1 MHSDSSGYDG
11 ETSFK
16 FTHKEIMFLIDVLE
30 KIGEQ
35 MKTPEAKGRFAV
47 LLKRFK
53 KVQINNNKEVSV
65 NLEGDD
71 VVSCY
76 HCELMK
82 ILEVGLRTCIR
93 FWLDEDVRE
102 QSLYE
107 EMALCCTILAKLSI
121 TSEDGDGSH
130 WGSAAAAA

>member
-1 MHSDSSGYDG
+1 MHSDGCGYDG
-11 ETSFK
+11 ETSFN

-30 KIGEQ
+30 KIGEH
-35 MKTPEAKGRFAV
+35 PRYRGKGRFAV

-121 TSEDGDGSH
+121 TSEDGDGSY

>member
-1 MHSDSSGYDG
+1 MHSDGSGYDG

-16 FTHKEIMFLIDVLE
+16 FTHEEIMFLIDVLE
-30 KIGEQ
+30 NLGAQ
-35 MKTPEAKGRFAV
+35 MKTPDAKSRFAV

-53 KVQINNNKEVSV
+53 KVQFNNKEVSV

-71 VVSCY
+71 VVNCY
-76 HCELMK
+76 HCDLIK
-82 ILEVGLRTCIR
+82 ILEVGLRTTIR

-107 EMALCCTILAKLSI
+107 LVIFFFV
-121 TSEDGDGSH
+121 GH
-130 WGSAAAAA
+130 

>member
-82 ILEVGLRTCIR
+82 ILE
-93 FWLDEDVRE
+93 
-102 QSLYE
+102 
-107 EMALCCTILAKLSI
+107 TIMTYIIKLKI
-121 TSEDGDGSH
+121 H
-130 WGSAAAAA
+130 QNLIIKNF